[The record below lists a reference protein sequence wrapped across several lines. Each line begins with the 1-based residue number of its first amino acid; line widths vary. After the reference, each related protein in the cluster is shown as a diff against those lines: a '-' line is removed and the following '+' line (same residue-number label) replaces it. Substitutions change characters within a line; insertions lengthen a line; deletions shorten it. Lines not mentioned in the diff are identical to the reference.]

1 MPCQH
6 SLLAQRPA
14 HAAPLLHIPFQ
25 EAGADLT
32 WKANFQ
38 AWKFDNI
45 FDLEGVENYRRKLYG
60 FRNYLG
66 STEGYSFFNDYYVS
80 KMEELENKYNLIEN
94 GQFSVALKPISQK
107 ENIFIKILKTLKRII
122 LGKKSEEENTY

>member
-1 MPCQH
+1 MRTQNLII
-6 SLLAQRPA
+6 SSY
-14 HAAPLLHIPFQ
+14 F
-25 EAGADLT
+25 D
-32 WKANFQ
+32 KS
-38 AWKFDNI
+38 FDNI